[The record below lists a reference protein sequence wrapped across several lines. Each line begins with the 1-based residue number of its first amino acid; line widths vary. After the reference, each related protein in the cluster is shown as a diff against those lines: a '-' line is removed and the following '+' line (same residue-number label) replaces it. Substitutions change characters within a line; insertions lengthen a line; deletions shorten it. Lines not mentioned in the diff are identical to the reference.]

1 MNKTVEE
8 IKENLVKDL
17 KEIFNDKLDKVII
30 YGSYASGEDDNESDI
45 DIMVLVNEKDEE
57 LRKFEK
63 AENDLK

>member
-30 YGSYASGEDDNESDI
+30 YGSYARGEDDNESDI